1 MSLVHDNLHYT
12 NMVVQA
18 KQLLGERDIARMLP
32 LRQESTTSSACSPP
46 SGPLNAACYV
56 APSIGTAMVVPSWL
70 SSASITTN
78 QP

>member
-1 MSLVHDNLHYT
+1 MSLVHDNLIST
-12 NMVVQA
+12 KMIVQA
-18 KQLLGERDIARMLP
+18 KQLLGERDVAHMLP

-56 APSIGTAMVVPSWL
+56 TSSSGMAMAVPSWQR
-70 SSASITTN
+70 SASITTN